1 MAKSGGDTKTIKS
14 AEDLDVMDV
23 VKMLLNKYP
32 VYTMCFVCLALYGL
46 SMILF
51 FQRDKETQD
60 SEPWVE

>member
-14 AEDLDVMDV
+14 ADDLDVMDV

-51 FQRDKETQD
+51 FQR
-60 SEPWVE
+60 